1 MFGDTR
7 LKAKIDNFTDD
18 NFAILDIAGLKIE
31 YPKNKIPDGLGIGD
45 TIVLESFSEKEIK
58 KKDKQI
64 AQNILDEILSGT
76 SKE

>member
-18 NFAILDIAGLKIE
+18 NFAILDVAGLKVE
-31 YPKNKIPDGLGIGD
+31 WPKNKIPDGLGIGD
-45 TIVLESFSEKEIK
+45 TIILESFSEEEIK
-58 KKDKQI
+58 KKDRQI
-64 AQNILDEILSGT
+64 AQNILDEILSGA